1 MEEFWREKKKTRR
14 RKYASE
20 EVERLRAKGKWMN
33 VELNG
38 RDKDTNK
45 QERRDRIKESRY
57 NIGSMRGV

>member
-1 MEEFWREKKKTRR
+1 MEEFWRETNKR

-20 EVERLRAKGKWMN
+20 ELEKLRAKGKWMN

-38 RDKDTNK
+38 RDKDTNE
-45 QERRDRIKESRY
+45 QERRKRIKESRY